1 MGFVSANQVTIGYTA
16 ASREDALH
24 YLSEQAIELGF
35 ADDASAVEAAFIAR
49 ENEAE
54 TGLSPV
60 LPFHMPRAMR
70 SIRRRGRAQAVRAC

>member
-35 ADDASAVEAAFIAR
+35 ADDASAVEAAFIAAR
-49 ENEAE
+49 TRPRPA
-54 TGLSPV
+54 LSPV
-60 LPFHMPRAMR
+60 LPFRMPKATRSTRRALP
-70 SIRRRGRAQAVRAC
+70 CLN